1 MSTPQDLA
9 LTGERTLPGIAVEN
23 YWFRRHEVAYELIE
37 SWCPGAT
44 VLEAGAGEGYG
55 AAALA
60 RTAKRVIGVDYDI
73 PATVHAGA
81 TYPELD
87 VVRANLVALPLSR
100 STIDVVVS
108 LQVIE
113 HMWDQL
119 AYLLEISRVLRPAG
133 TAILS
138 TPNRLTFSPDGTT
151 NPYHTREL
159 DPAEFLDVV
168 QAAGFTVT
176 RQYGLRHGRR
186 LRKLDKR
193 YGGSF
198 VNAQLAGPAATWAS
212 GLRNDVASVTTADF
226 AFETEDLDTS
236 LDLLLVAVKA

>member
-1 MSTPQDLA
+1 VSTNHELT

-23 YWFRRHEVAYELIE
+23 YWFRRHEAAYELIE
-37 SWCPGAT
+37 PWCRDEI

-60 RTAKRVIGVDYDI
+60 RSARQVIGVDYDV

-81 TYPELD
+81 TYPELA
-87 VVRANLVALPLSR
+87 VLRANLVALPLQR
-100 STIDVVVS
+100 STVDTVVS

-119 AYLLEISRVLRPAG
+119 AYLLEMYRVLRPAG
-133 TAILS
+133 RVILS
-138 TPNRLTFSPDGTT
+138 TPNRLTFSPNGTT

-159 DPAEFLDVV
+159 DPAEFVELLE
-168 QAAGFTVT
+168 AAGFAVT
-176 RQYGLRHGRR
+176 QQYGLRHGRR

-198 VNAQLAGPAATWAS
+198 VNAQLAGPAATWDAA
-212 GLRNDVASVTTADF
+212 LRNDVASVTTADF
-226 AFETEDLDTS
+226 AFETEELDTS
-236 LDLLLVAVKA
+236 LDLLLVAVKE